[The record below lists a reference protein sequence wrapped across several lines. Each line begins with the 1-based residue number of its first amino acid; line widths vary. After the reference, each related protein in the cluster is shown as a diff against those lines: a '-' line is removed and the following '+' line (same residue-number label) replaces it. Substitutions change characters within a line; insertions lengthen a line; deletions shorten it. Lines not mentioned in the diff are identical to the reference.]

1 MLTILVT
8 LDLILTLILIG
19 MAVQYLT
26 VQKKKLLESESK
38 LQEKSLLYKTLQSY
52 CDEYMEPKRRKP

>member
-19 MAVQYLT
+19 MAVHYLT
-26 VQKKKLLESESK
+26 VQKKKLLES
-38 LQEKSLLYKTLQSY
+38 
-52 CDEYMEPKRRKP
+52 